1 MELDQGS
8 GPSRTFVQPPAINP
22 AKTRR
27 DQSPA
32 KRPPAF
38 TCPALPCPEF
48 QKRRAW
54 LGLDRRRRVQQQRH
68 TQADRI
74 ALGHGLTGTEA
85 RRRKFS
91 SNEAI
96 RLSQKAGRKRERDRI
111 SVSWRGFEPVV
122 SFNFDDLVN

>member
-38 TCPALPCPEF
+38 TRPALPCTEF

-54 LGLDRRRRVQQQRH
+54 LGLARRRRVQQQRH

-74 ALGHGLTGTEA
+74 ALGHGLAGTEA

-91 SNEAI
+91 T
-96 RLSQKAGRKRERDRI
+96 SQAMTQ
-111 SVSWRGFEPVV
+111 SVSLRKPEGKGSVIG
-122 SFNFDDLVN
+122 LA